1 MLHALRIGVDLQVEG
16 REEAL
21 IDGHGGDAGRAE
33 AAHAAGAVP
42 EAAAAGTRTEAAHR
56 YAGPTGAQG
65 RDAAASKARQPPVAG
80 HPSVRGGGDAAAAAC
95 LGGHSRAGAE
105 GPGDGISWT
114 DPVGTARHGVDLC
127 GWRFEQGSVEGGGC
141 AG

>member
-42 EAAAAGTRTEAAHR
+42 EAAAKGASTEAAHR

-65 RDAAASKARQPPVAG
+65 
-80 HPSVRGGGDAAAAAC
+80 
-95 LGGHSRAGAE
+95 
-105 GPGDGISWT
+105 
-114 DPVGTARHGVDLC
+114 
-127 GWRFEQGSVEGGGC
+127 
-141 AG
+141 